1 MAKQKLVTKEL
12 KQSKMEIL
20 VDEFVGKRVYVS
32 TKDGDFE
39 GEIKSTLWMGA
50 TMLVLENPL
59 AMINTHTICYLKE
72 IEDSS

>member
-39 GEIKSTLWMGA
+39 GEIKSHYGWGQLC
-50 TMLVLENPL
+50 L
-59 AMINTHTICYLKE
+59 Y
-72 IEDSS
+72 